1 MTVQLI
7 KLDLIDDNPY
17 QDRGTYQEIEELG
30 RSIALNGLEQLPKAR
45 GTGKRFQLKFG
56 HRRKRAFEWLR
67 DHWKAEGLT
76 DRYQGYTV
84 MPLDVEDFSENEMFD
99 GVVIENVHRDDLK
112 VTERARLL
120 RRYKEMHPDETSE
133 KIGVV
138 FNMNAATVRGM
149 DMYLDLYSELQA
161 ALDAGTITQGT
172 ARVFH
177 SMQKIA
183 PKNKVIETL
192 DEVVKKKGKTLP
204 EEVIDHAIDHLDN
217 TVEMWDDRFGNGGK
231 PRGGRNGGWLL
242 DMKNFPNH
250 LLPAMTEQQ
259 VAAFEAQ
266 LEHLNE
272 PPACSACPFYTKVRG
287 SHYCGMKICFN
298 RRAVAW
304 ERLAVEQA
312 SKRTGIPVYDLN
324 DGAYRPLDYG
334 EESKKVFEK
343 KHKGL
348 RLMPKSN
355 VGHYTYQDYT
365 KLNDDLV
372 VVVAT
377 GDELLGK
384 LARTGSSGRSV
395 GGKKSEKEKAEMRA
409 MKVYRLKRKELMWEY
424 TAAAQTIFEG
434 APLESLKKINQWE
447 HILIDDSIPEEH
459 DHPQTGTAAEQL
471 AFQRRALVWRLI
483 MSETSFYTRKP
494 LADILTCFAKI
505 TGVKAPKTLVKRAE
519 EWDAEIK
526 AAASVSA
533 ATLRQ
538 AQRDAGKG
546 KSQ

>member
-1 MTVQLI
+1 MEQLI
-7 KLDLIDDNPY
+7 NLTLIDDNPY
-17 QDRGTYQEIEELG
+17 QDRGSYEDIAELG
-30 RSIALNGLEQLPKAR
+30 RSIALNGLEQMPKAR
-45 GTGKRFQLKFG
+45 STGKRYQLKFG

-84 MPLDVEDFSENEMFD
+84 MPLEVEDFSENEMFD

-112 VTERARLL
+112 VTEKARLL

-149 DMYLDLYSELQA
+149 DMYLDLYPELQA

-183 PKNKVIETL
+183 PKEKVINTL
-192 DEVVKKKGKTLP
+192 KEVVKEKGKRLP
-204 EEVIDHAIDHLDN
+204 EEVIDLAIDHLDN
-217 TVEMWDDRFGNGGK
+217 TVEMWDDRYGNGGK

-312 SKRTGIPVYDLN
+312 SKRSGIPVYDLN
-324 DGAYRPLDYG
+324 DGAYRPLDYY
-334 EESKKVFEK
+334 EESKKIFEK
-343 KHKGL
+343 KHRGL

-355 VGHYTYQDYT
+355 IGHYTYQSYT

-384 LARTGSSGRSV
+384 LARSTGSSGRTV

-409 MKVYRLKRKELMWEY
+409 MKVYRIKRKELMWEY
-424 TAAAQTIFEG
+424 TAAAQAIFEG
-434 APLESLKKINQWE
+434 APLETLKKINCWE
-447 HILIDDSIPEEH
+447 PILMDDRIPEEY
-459 DHPQTGTAAEQL
+459 DHARTGSAAEQL

-483 MSETSFYTRKP
+483 MSETNYNTR
-494 LADILTCFAKI
+494 ADMTKLLDRFAKI
-505 TGVKAPKTLVKRAE
+505 TGVKAPRSLAKHAE

-533 ATLRQ
+533 AT
-538 AQRDAGKG
+538 GKG

>member
-1 MTVQLI
+1 MTIQLVP
-7 KLDLIDDNPY
+7 LDLIDDNPY

-30 RSIALNGLEQLPKAR
+30 RSVALNGLEQLPKAR

-67 DHWKAEGLT
+67 GSWVKEELT
-76 DRYQGYTV
+76 GRYNGYTV

-112 VTERARLL
+112 VTEKARLL

-149 DMYLDLYSELQA
+149 DMYLDLYPELQA
-161 ALDAGTITQGT
+161 ALDDGTISQGT

-183 PKNKVIETL
+183 SKEKVLKTL
-192 DEVVKKKGKTLP
+192 NEVVKQKGKTLP
-204 EEVIDHAIDHLDN
+204 EEVIDLAIDRLEN
-217 TVEMWDDRFGNGGK
+217 TVEMWDDRYGNGGK

-242 DMKNFPNH
+242 EMRNFPNH
-250 LLPAMTEQQ
+250 LLPAMTEEQ
-259 VAAFEAQ
+259 VGHFEVQ

-287 SHYCGMKICFN
+287 SHYCGMKLCFN
-298 RRAVAW
+298 RRTVAW

-324 DGAYRPLDYG
+324 DGAYRPLDYY

-343 KHKGL
+343 KHRGL

-355 VGHYTYQDYT
+355 IGHYTYQDYT

-384 LARTGSSGRSV
+384 LARRGSSGRSV

-409 MKVYRLKRKELMWEY
+409 MKVYRVERKKLLWLF
-424 TAAAQTIFEG
+424 TAYEDMFGNVAVDV
-434 APLESLKKINQWE
+434 LERLNNWRYLGVDQHPPVDEPAKTQKKE
-447 HILIDDSIPEEH
+447 FADY
-459 DHPQTGTAAEQL
+459 
-471 AFQRRALVWRLI
+471 QRRLIVWRMI
-483 MSETSFYTRKP
+483 EERSSPYTRKKIT
-494 LADILTCFAKI
+494 DILRDLETFTKEWKI
-505 TGVKAPKTLVKRAE
+505 KIPPSMRKTAERADE
-519 EWDAEIK
+519 EIK

-533 ATLRQ
+533 AT
-538 AQRDAGKG
+538 GKG
-546 KSQ
+546 RSQ